1 MPFVNSLKNKKVT
14 RKIEKNNNKNERQMK
29 KAKMK
34 KLS

>member
-29 KAKMK
+29 NKVE

>member
-29 KAKMK
+29 NKWKN
-34 KLS
+34 

>member
-29 KAKMK
+29 KAKIK
-34 KLS
+34 